1 LNQQLEGIIIMKPTK
16 LFLYGLISIS
26 LFFIGCD
33 KSTEPEEKPEVE
45 FEKSVSEMN
54 LTALSMLNSKMY
66 MGLLQMPAGLV
77 ALPDVIFPKIA
88 PNSLAKKGINKNYSS
103 ADSSFLNLF
112 ARLEAL
118 YGTHTFDGTQWNHTD
133 SPANEVIIQYPFV
146 DVSNNSNHQ
155 MYVRLFG
162 VIKSESLL
170 QISMEAKVD
179 NILKFYLDYAK
190 INGINLLSTN
200 PNPTII
206 NVKGKLIDE
215 NNKNNLF
222 DFTVNNEA
230 VSIALTPSGMQTL
243 TVTFSGSG
251 FLSPPDSLSQI
262 GQQVQSVTIVQGKI
276 KIEIT
281 ELDILDGDAGDIFYN
296 GKKIADI
303 MMVNNEP
310 YIYYL
315 NGKQVAMK
323 DIMPL
328 FGDFTNG

>member
-1 LNQQLEGIIIMKPTK
+1 
-16 LFLYGLISIS
+16 
-26 LFFIGCD
+26 
-33 KSTEPEEKPEVE
+33 
-45 FEKSVSEMN
+45 
-54 LTALSMLNSKMY
+54 
-66 MGLLQMPAGLV
+66 
-77 ALPDVIFPKIA
+77 
-88 PNSLAKKGINKNYSS
+88 
-103 ADSSFLNLF
+103 
-112 ARLEAL
+112 
-118 YGTHTFDGTQWNHTD
+118 
-133 SPANEVIIQYPFV
+133 
-146 DVSNNSNHQ
+146 
-155 MYVRLFG
+155 
-162 VIKSESLL
+162 
-170 QISMEAKVD
+170 
-179 NILKFYLDYAK
+179 
-190 INGINLLSTN
+190 
-200 PNPTII
+200 
-206 NVKGKLIDE
+206 
-215 NNKNNLF
+215 
-222 DFTVNNEA
+222 
-230 VSIALTPSGMQTL
+230 MQTL